1 MIRWHLP
8 TLVLSIAT
16 LAACSGENA
25 GLDTTKLGNESG
37 SSGSAGSTGSTGS
50 GGSSGSSGSANAGT
64 GNIMIDT
71 GNMDAGTAGTG
82 GGEACATDTLS
93 AEVGPVNMFVMFD
106 ASGSMNEN
114 GKWPAATAA
123 FASFFQDPASA
134 DLRIAFRF
142 FGSNEPTVG
151 CNNTACSIDA
161 CADPLVDIAPLTA
174 ASGAADPHETALVN
188 LMQRSR
194 AVGGFGTPIYPAL
207 GGAVKW
213 ASEHSAANPGE
224 NSVVLF
230 VTDGEPNGCTEDIG
244 AISALAADGWDQSGV
259 RTYAIGLEGSNES
272 QLDLIAT
279 AGNTTHGYFIGAG
292 AAAEQ
297 DLLKAL
303 NEIRHN
309 QIRCDI
315 EIPAASSGPIDFGK
329 VNVSYTPNSGDEAV
343 SFGKVASADQCADL
357 DGWHYDDP
365 SAPKRIV
372 LCSAA
377 CERVNA
383 EPNAELSI
391 ELGCE
396 SRVADIR

>member
-1 MIRWHLP
+1 MIRSQLP
-8 TLVLSIAT
+8 ALILSVLTLV
-16 LAACSGENA
+16 ACGGENA
-25 GLDTTKLGNESG
+25 NTDVSQNGLDAG
-37 SSGSAGSTGSTGS
+37 SSGLGGSAGSS
-50 GGSSGSSGSANAGT
+50 GLGGSSGSANAGT
-64 GNIMIDT
+64 GNVMIDV
-71 GNMDAGTAGTG
+71 GGMGSAPGTG
-82 GGEACATDTLS
+82 GTSGGEACATETLG

-114 GKWPAATAA
+114 GKWAAATSA
-123 FASFFQDPASA
+123 FASFFRDAASA

-151 CNNTACSIDA
+151 CNNTQCSIDA
-161 CADPLVDIAPLTA
+161 CADPLIAIAPLTA

-188 LMQRSR
+188 LMQQSR

-207 GGAVKW
+207 GGAVQW

-224 NSVVLF
+224 TSVVLF
-230 VTDGEPNGCTEDIG
+230 VTDGEPNGCNQDIG
-244 AISALAADGWDQSGV
+244 AISALAADGWDESGV

-272 QLDLIAT
+272 QLDTIAT
-279 AGNTTHGYFIGAG
+279 AGNTTQGYFIGAG

-297 DLLKAL
+297 ELLEAL
-303 NEIRHN
+303 NEIRQN
-309 QIRCDI
+309 QISCDV
-315 EIPAASSGPIDFGK
+315 EIPASSSGPIDFGK
-329 VNVSYTPNSGDEAV
+329 VNVSYASDSHSTV
-343 SFGKVASADQCADL
+343 SFGKVAGAEQCGDL

-365 SAPKRIV
+365 NAPKRIV

-383 EPNAELSI
+383 DPSAELSI

-396 SRVADIR
+396 SRVPDPR